1 MKFLGVLS
9 YIAGFAVGLLLVLLP
24 TIFTWSALF
33 DSTIAGVLFSIFLFP
48 IAILGYP
55 IVILAAGLATGIG
68 GTVSVLAAVLGYLM
82 MGVAL
87 GLLFLG
93 SWLFEKADEKKWAR
107 AQQQAEKEYLE
118 AEHNK
123 YLKEQAH
130 NLEQWKKALIQ
141 QGMSPEEAD
150 EKIKQEM
157 QSLQIKDKHPGS

>member
-9 YIAGFAVGLLLVLLP
+9 YILGFAVGLFLVLLP

-33 DSTIAGVLFSIFLFP
+33 DSIIAGVLFSIFLFP

-55 IVILAAGLATGIG
+55 IVILVAGLATGIG

-87 GLLFLG
+87 GILFLG
-93 SWLFEKADEKKWAR
+93 SWLCEKADEKKWAR

-118 AEHNK
+118 AERNK

-130 NLEQWKKALIQ
+130 SLEQWKKALIQ

-157 QSLQIKDKHPGS
+157 QSLQIKNNHPGS